1 MSPYHTTE
9 IPKGVL
15 GHESKITEEYL
26 EFADAMKQQNPVL
39 ALCEL
44 ADLIGA
50 IEAFVIVRHNISL
63 TSIIDMMELNKKAFV
78 DGHRT

>member
-26 EFADAMKQQNPVL
+26 EFTDAIQQENPVL

-44 ADLIGA
+44 ADLLGA
-50 IEAFVIVRHNISL
+50 IEAFTVKNHNISL
-63 TSIIDMMELNKKAFV
+63 SSLIDMMELNKKAFQN
-78 DGHRT
+78 GYRT